1 MLIYSLQVADSL
13 YFLLLDRPQC
23 KLTFLS
29 LQGPRY
35 LVEILNTETNYI
47 KLIYAVVR
55 CIRSIS
61 TCRQN
66 KASLTA
72 IGKNNFTNFN
82 KFCLN
87 SGGLELLHRAFK
99 LIDEDKRKLAAL
111 NALRNLS
118 DVATN
123 LETLTPL
130 VVDLIHLIAQNRDDE
145 LVGCAC
151 GILSNLTCNNNLNK
165 QTVIKNLY
173 KFD

>member
-1 MLIYSLQVADSL
+1 MWKWPRKKQLPAVHWRRLSRCWHPKPSFLNLGQIQNFKLWLKFKQIFMLIYSLQVADSL

-72 IGKNNFTNFN
+72 IGNLFH
-82 KFCLN
+82 KF
-87 SGGLELLHRAFK
+87 
-99 LIDEDKRKLAAL
+99 
-111 NALRNLS
+111 
-118 DVATN
+118 
-123 LETLTPL
+123 
-130 VVDLIHLIAQNRDDE
+130 
-145 LVGCAC
+145 
-151 GILSNLTCNNNLNK
+151 
-165 QTVIKNLY
+165 
-173 KFD
+173 